1 MSTRALRSEYQPLVS
16 QEDESDVADDRR
28 ASSSNP
34 SSFHPQSRRA
44 LRPGSIDLT
53 KLDNAFKRS
62 ALLNDPLSL
71 VATAKP
77 FFTQGGQN
85 LLPRKS
91 NARRRH
97 QTIPGNS
104 SGAASSN
111 RRSLVRPLH
120 IYVYITMHS
129 VKYLMGISCL

>member
-34 SSFHPQSRRA
+34 SSFHSQSRRA

-62 ALLNDPLSL
+62 ASLNGP
-71 VATAKP
+71 
-77 FFTQGGQN
+77 
-85 LLPRKS
+85 
-91 NARRRH
+91 
-97 QTIPGNS
+97 
-104 SGAASSN
+104 
-111 RRSLVRPLH
+111 
-120 IYVYITMHS
+120 ITCGTS
-129 VKYLMGISCL
+129 